1 MIIEIDYNLSTEQE
15 IDNTVG
21 KLLSIPDEISSLL
34 IEVEFSAYNGYA
46 GTMWQPEEL
55 PNVELEN
62 LVITKVYNE
71 HGNAIS
77 ITPEQSKLVEAL
89 INNDRLED
97 LIWNYLECQQED
109 VGDY

>member
-15 IDNTVG
+15 I
-21 KLLSIPDEISSLL
+21 
-34 IEVEFSAYNGYA
+34 
-46 GTMWQPEEL
+46 
-55 PNVELEN
+55 
-62 LVITKVYNE
+62 TKVYNE
-71 HGNAIS
+71 QGNAIS
-77 ITPEQSKLVEAL
+77 ITPEQSKLVEEV